1 MDNSL
6 NNHII
11 NIINYEMDTF
21 VELVRSLNDID
32 LSYNVDIVNFID
44 TSNTINTVNM
54 NDLSSIL
61 DDIDWSFIFNNID
74 LSYIFNNINGSN
86 NISDSSYIYY
96 NVIDNNIKNILSI
109 NEFNKLDKK
118 KFSDKEAI
126 KECYNLECPISM
138 KDFNNNDEII
148 ILPCKHIFFEEPIK
162 KWLIN
167 SSDNCPVCRKK
178 IIIN

>member
-21 VELVRSLNDID
+21 LELVRSFNGID
-32 LSYNVDIVNFID
+32 LSHNIDIVNIID
-44 TSNTINTVNM
+44 ISNIINIVNI
-54 NDLSSIL
+54 NDLASIL

-86 NISDSSYIYY
+86 YVLDISYINY
-96 NVIDNNIKNILSI
+96 VDNNIKNSLSI
-109 NEFNKLDKK
+109 NEFNKLNKK
-118 KFSDKEAI
+118 NFSDKEAI

-162 KWLIN
+162 RWLIN

-178 IIIN
+178 IIID